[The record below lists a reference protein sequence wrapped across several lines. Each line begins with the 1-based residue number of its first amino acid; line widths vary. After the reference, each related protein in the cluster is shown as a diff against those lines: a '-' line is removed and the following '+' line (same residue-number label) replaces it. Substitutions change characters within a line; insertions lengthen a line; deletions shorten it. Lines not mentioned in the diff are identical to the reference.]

1 MRRVAGS
8 AIQTRGHWQPHI
20 PWCPPAGPAATVLYS
35 APWVPGSPPPA
46 DAAER
51 RGRPWTAPPRGSV
64 GATALA
70 AARGAAAATQGQRP
84 AAPHGRAWGVC
95 STAVTRRLRLVGG
108 LMRHPGAP
116 WRPAHLLSSARS
128 GPRAAATVVGG
139 ERRAA
144 EAAARAEP
152 RPGAADITRQWRD
165 AHRSMC
171 EAADGPSS
179 ARAGCSA
186 VVGER
191 HGACV
196 VAAVLASA
204 TRDGWTGWRDREA
217 SCRVDDDEKESIIS
231 ANVAPLRSA

>member
-1 MRRVAGS
+1 
-8 AIQTRGHWQPHI
+8 
-20 PWCPPAGPAATVLYS
+20 
-35 APWVPGSPPPA
+35 
-46 DAAER
+46 
-51 RGRPWTAPPRGSV
+51 
-64 GATALA
+64 
-70 AARGAAAATQGQRP
+70 
-84 AAPHGRAWGVC
+84 
-95 STAVTRRLRLVGG
+95 VTRRLRLVGG

-116 WRPAHLLSSARS
+116 WRRAHLLSSARS

-186 VVGER
+186 VMGER

-204 TRDGWTGWRDREA
+204 TRDGWTGWRDREGR
-217 SCRVDDDEKESIIS
+217 CRVDDDEKEAINHIRKRGVS
-231 ANVAPLRSA
+231 ALCVADRLLQENKHLRRLLPVLCRTRPMRCALSAQSSVAALWCASARPQNHAHTYFFL